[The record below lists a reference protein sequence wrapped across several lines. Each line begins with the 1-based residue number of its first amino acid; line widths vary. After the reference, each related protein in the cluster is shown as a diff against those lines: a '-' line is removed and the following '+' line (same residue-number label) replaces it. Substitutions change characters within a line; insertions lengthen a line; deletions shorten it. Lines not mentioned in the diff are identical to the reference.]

1 MQYETKITHAGIQK
15 HFKSTEP
22 EQAIIEL
29 IWNGFDAK
37 ADNVNIQLLRKNELG
52 GLEGA
57 TILDDGMGIDIKKI
71 ENNFG
76 QFNDSL
82 KKDNIEQH
90 GSRGRGRLA
99 FHKLANE
106 AIWYTKNISDK
117 QAKIVINC
125 TNLQK
130 FSCDEIKNKDQ
141 HALLTKKTTG
151 TCVELKQIFP
161 NISID
166 DKQFIQK
173 LSNEFGW
180 FLELKKSRTLTLG
193 SLPIKAPEHQ
203 LFTYHLNI
211 DGHDFEIKIFL
222 WNKKPSSEKSFMYL
236 VNSDDKVIYKKLS
249 SFNNKTG
256 FYTSAYISS
265 QWADNFSEKSDDLLA
280 EQPNYNPL
288 STTWKTVEVE
298 CTNFTRKI
306 YEDFLKKFVD
316 KRLEE
321 FEKNGIFPDYNDI
334 IDIEQKEWRKQNT
347 KELVRELYL
356 TDPKIFNGLNN
367 KQQKIIIQLLDKL
380 SISNENDALLS
391 ILENVLNLNAENTQ
405 KFAQQISKS
414 KLEYIIS
421 TIEVL
426 QRRSDVI
433 HKLREIMNVHYKE
446 VLETPDLQGII
457 ENNTWLF
464 GNAYETIGAEE
475 DTFTK
480 NAYSLRNKIKGINN
494 PLDYEDLD
502 EENIS
507 DEELAGARKQVD
519 LFLARKLP
527 CVNHATGKKFYR
539 CIIIEIKR
547 PSIALNRTHLTQL
560 EDYLDILK
568 KYPEFNSEN
577 MFFELI
583 LIGRK
588 ISSTDTMISSRIY
601 SMKDKMEQGLILD
614 DDRFKCYVKN
624 WYTILDEF
632 ELLNGYLLDNLK
644 MKREALGNF
653 TARDLVSDLQHK
665 SE

>member
-15 HFKSTEP
+15 HFERTEP

-29 IWNGFDAK
+29 VWNGFDAR
-37 ADNVNIQLLRKNELG
+37 ADNVNIQLLRKDELG

-57 TILDDGMGIDIKKI
+57 TVLDDGIGIDIEKI

-90 GSRGRGRLA
+90 GSRGRGRFA

-106 AIWYTKNISDK
+106 AIWYTKNIGNK

-125 TNLQK
+125 TDLHK
-130 FSCDEIKNKDQ
+130 FLCDEIQNKDQ
-141 HALLTKKTTG
+141 HALLSKQTAG

-193 SLPIKAPEHQ
+193 SLSIKAPEHQ
-203 LFTYHLNI
+203 LFTHNVNI
-211 DGHDFEIKIFL
+211 EGYDFEIKIFL
-222 WNKKPSSEKSFMYL
+222 WNRKPSSEKSFMYL

-265 QWADNFSEKSDDLLA
+265 QWADNFSEKPDDLLA
-280 EQPNYNPL
+280 EKPTYNPS
-288 STTWKTVEVE
+288 STTWKTIEVE

-306 YEDFLKKFVD
+306 YDEFLKKFVD
-316 KRLEE
+316 ERLEE
-321 FEKNGIFPDYNDI
+321 FEKNGIFPEYDNI
-334 IDIEQKEWRKQNT
+334 TDIEQKEWRKQNT

-380 SISNENDALLS
+380 SISNENDALIS

-414 KLEYIIS
+414 KLEHIIS

-426 QRRSDVI
+426 QRRDDVI

-480 NAYSLRNKIKGINN
+480 NAYALRNTIPGINT
-494 PLDYEDLD
+494 PLTREELD
-502 EENIS
+502 SEIS
-507 DEELAGARKQVD
+507 DEELEGAKRQVD
-519 LFLARKLP
+519 LFLARKIP
-527 CVNHATGKKFYR
+527 AVFSTGERFFR
-539 CIIIEIKR
+539 CIIVEIKK
-547 PSIALNRTHLTQL
+547 PSIALNYTHLRQL
-560 EDYLDILK
+560 DDYKRILQQ
-568 KYPEFNSEN
+568 YPEFSSDNLR
-577 MFFELI
+577 FELI

-588 ISSTDTMISSRIY
+588 ISALDTEIRSRIT
-601 SMKDKMEQGLILD
+601 SLKDKLEQGLVTD
-614 DDRFKCYVKN
+614 DGRFKCYVKN
-624 WYTILDEF
+624 WYTLLNEF
-632 ELLNGYLLDNLK
+632 ELINGYLLDNLK
-644 MKREALGNF
+644 TKRENLGNF
-653 TARDLVSDLQHK
+653 IAKELVEDLQQK

>member
-1 MQYETKITHAGIQK
+1 MQYETKITHAGIQT
-15 HFKSTEP
+15 HFKNTEP

-29 IWNGFDAK
+29 IWNAFDAK
-37 ADNVNIQLLRKNELG
+37 ADNVKIQLLRKDELG
-52 GLEGA
+52 GLEGV
-57 TILDDGMGIDIKKI
+57 TVLDDGVGIDIEKI
-71 ENNFG
+71 ANNFG

-82 KKDNIEQH
+82 KKNNLEQH
-90 GSRGRGRLA
+90 GSRGRGRFA

-106 AIWYTKNISDK
+106 AIWYTKNIGNK

-125 TNLQK
+125 TDLHK
-130 FSCDEIKNKDQ
+130 FSCDEIKDKDQ
-141 HALLTKKTTG
+141 HALLAKQTTG
-151 TCVELKQIFP
+151 TCVELKHILTK
-161 NISID
+161 ISID
-166 DKQFIQK
+166 DEQFIKK

-180 FLELKKSRTLTLG
+180 FLELKKSRKLTLG

-203 LFTYHLNI
+203 LFIHHVNI

-265 QWADNFSEKSDDLLA
+265 QWADNFSEKFDDLLT
-280 EQPNYNPL
+280 EKPTYNP
-288 STTWKTVEVE
+288 SSSTWKTVEIE

-306 YEDFLKKFVD
+306 YEDFLKRFVD
-316 KRLEE
+316 ERLKE
-321 FEKNGIFPDYNDI
+321 FEKKGIFPEYDDI
-334 IDIEQKEWRKQNT
+334 TDIEQKEWRKQNT

-380 SISNENDALLS
+380 SISNENDALIS

-414 KLEYIIS
+414 KLEHIIS

-426 QRRSDVI
+426 QRRDDVI
-433 HKLREIMNVHYKE
+433 HKLREIMNIHYKE

-464 GNAYETIGAEE
+464 GNSYEMIGAEE

-480 NAYSLRNKIKGINN
+480 IAYNFRNQISGINDILSREE
-494 PLDYEDLD
+494 LDDD
-502 EENIS
+502 IS
-507 DEELAGARKQVD
+507 DEELEGAKRQVD
-519 LFLARKLP
+519 LFLARKIPSTL
-527 CVNHATGKKFYR
+527 HSGERFFR
-539 CIIIEIKR
+539 CIIIEIKK
-547 PSIALNRTHLTQL
+547 PSISLNDKHLNQL
-560 EDYLDILK
+560 DEYASILQR
-568 KYPEFNSEN
+568 YPEFRSEILR
-577 MFFELI
+577 FELI
-583 LIGRK
+583 LVGRK
-588 ISSTDTMISSRIY
+588 ISNSAFAIRNRIN
-601 SMKDKMEQGLILD
+601 SLKDKLEPGLVTN

-624 WYTILDEF
+624 WYTLLDEF
-632 ELLNGYLLDNLK
+632 ELINGYLLDNLK
-644 MKREALGNF
+644 TKRENLGNF
-653 TARDLVSDLQHK
+653 IAKELVEDLQKK